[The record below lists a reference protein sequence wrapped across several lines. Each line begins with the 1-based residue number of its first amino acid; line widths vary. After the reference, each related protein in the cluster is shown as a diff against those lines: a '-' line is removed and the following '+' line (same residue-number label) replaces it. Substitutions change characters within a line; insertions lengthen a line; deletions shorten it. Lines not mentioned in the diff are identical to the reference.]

1 MMEPSIPGTGRK
13 QASGQQKRIARRK
26 REQALRDRQAAR
38 VANGESAPTFAAMEC
53 ADLTRV
59 HLHQLRRLLEA
70 QEMLIA
76 DERIPVEERAK
87 LIIAT
92 SHAMAKINTLAQLE
106 AEMDGYKADI
116 QKREDELIAA
126 QAAALGEKQRWQ
138 QERAALRAERE
149 RLAGCAT
156 E

>member
-1 MMEPSIPGTGRK
+1 MEPSIPGTGRK
-13 QASGQQKRIARRK
+13 QASGQQKRIARRE
-26 REQALRDRQAAR
+26 REKELRDRQAAR
-38 VANGESAPTFAAMEC
+38 VATGASAPTFIPRKC
-53 ADLTRV
+53 ADITRI
-59 HLHQLRRLLEA
+59 HLMQLERLHEA
-70 QEMLIA
+70 QEIALA
-76 DERIPVEERAK
+76 DEQVPVEERIK

-92 SHAMAKINTLAQLE
+92 THAMAKINTLAQLE